1 MVSRRY
7 FNWKF
12 FPPPLTAFPL
22 TTVQDLPNV
31 ALLLTAHGGHI
42 GFLQDLFPCGE
53 GFMERVFGQF
63 VQAALEHLKEIHE
76 ACRIT
81 D

>member
-1 MVSRRY
+1 MVSHRH
-7 FNWKF
+7 FNLKF
-12 FPPPLTAFPL
+12 FLPPLTAFPL

-42 GFLQDLFPCGE
+42 GFLQNLFPCGE
-53 GFMERVFGQF
+53 GFMECVIGQF
-63 VQAALEHLKEIHE
+63 FQAALEHLKEINE